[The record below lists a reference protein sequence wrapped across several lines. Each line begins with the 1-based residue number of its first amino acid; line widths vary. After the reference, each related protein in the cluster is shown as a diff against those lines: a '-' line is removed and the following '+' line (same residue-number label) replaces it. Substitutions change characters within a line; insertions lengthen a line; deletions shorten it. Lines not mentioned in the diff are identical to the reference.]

1 MNEMDKLIEEQIRK
15 LSPNLQRAINDVPWK
30 ALVQEIGKINA
41 LDTEQI
47 ASLEQETMFIIYAF
61 ESPKDYIAN
70 IMREVGISEDT
81 ALNIAES
88 VADKIFNPILQ
99 KSEESEKTI
108 KTESPA
114 PVSVPPSSAQGFGR
128 AMEIPPTI
136 LPMVEKGEVAHDVKP
151 MQPARQD
158 LAGSQPKVSLPDYRY
173 PDGKDPYRE
182 PLG

>member
-114 PVSVPPSSAQGFGR
+114 PAPVSVP
-128 AMEIPPTI
+128 EIPPTI
-136 LPMVEKGEVAHDVKP
+136 LPVVKP
-151 MQPARQD
+151 ETKFSAP
-158 LAGSQPKVSLPDYRY
+158 
-173 PDGKDPYRE
+173 
-182 PLG
+182 

>member
-114 PVSVPPSSAQGFGR
+114 PVSVP
-128 AMEIPPTI
+128 EIPPAN
-136 LPMVEKGEVAHDVKP
+136 LPMVEKGEIAHDVAHVEP
-151 MQPARQD
+151 TTDNRQPTTKLRKGRKITRKRCRI
-158 LAGSQPKVSLPDYRY
+158 LSSLLMNWRI
-173 PDGKDPYRE
+173 
-182 PLG
+182 L